1 VANTLNI
8 TNIPAPRVPFIDE
21 RTGLMA
27 REWYRFFLNLFILTG
42 SGNNPITLEELQ
54 LGPPNQ
60 PDFTELLIQI
70 NKDIAPQ
77 YEDQS
82 GDFLK
87 TLDTAQLMSMMSQFA
102 NAEAAIQGAYLQPVV
117 QTGTIANY
125 NLDGSPTAGGV
136 AYGTGPALAVSAAGT
151 LGQVLTSGGAGTPTW
166 SAAATGTVTSVSVVS
181 ANGLAGTVAT
191 ATTTPAITLSTT
203 ITGLLKGNGTAISA
217 AASGTDYA
225 PATSGTSILYGNGA
239 GGFSNVT
246 IGTGVAF
253 AGGTLSATGSGGTVT
268 SVTGT
273 APVVSSGGATPAIS
287 MAAATTSVNGYLTST
302 DWTTFNNKV
311 TSVSGTAGRITSTGG
326 ATPVI
331 DLASGIA
338 TAGTTGSASLIPV
351 VTIDTYGRVTTITT
365 AANPQGTV
373 TSVTGTAPVVSSGGA
388 TPAIS
393 MAAATTSVSGYL
405 TSTDWTTFNNKQ
417 PAGSYLVSG
426 GALGTPSSGTVTNLT
441 GTASININGTV
452 GATTAN
458 TGAFT
463 SLSST
468 IGANFATSSGNV
480 GVGTASP
487 VAKLGL
493 VGGTSNA
500 SSLATAYSLAA
511 FNITPKSTS
520 GYSLQFGSGPSDFPY
535 IQMSAGGAASGDIA
549 IQPYGG
555 NVGIGT
561 TGPTGKLDVV
571 GGRTFLAAASETFA
585 CGVKYVSTGGAF
597 YFGAASSSATPDAVF
612 SNSGGAE
619 RMRISNTG
627 IVTMPAYGAGAATFS
642 AAGVISSVSDETWK
656 VKDGAPVDTDAM
668 LNKLAPGYW
677 YYNDEKKETFGADRQ
692 LGFYAQNVNAAIGP
706 EAAPEPETVTT
717 KNEDGTET
725 SFTKPWGYYD
735 RSVLAVTVMSLQK
748 ALATIESLTARIT
761 ALETKG

>member
-1 VANTLNI
+1 MLNI

-27 REWYRFFLNLFILTG
+27 REWYRFFLNLFVLTG

-82 GDFLK
+82 GDFLA
-87 TLDTAQLMSMMSQFA
+87 TLDTAQLMSMMARFES
-102 NAEAAIQGAYLQPVV
+102 AEAAIQGAYLQPVV

-125 NLDGSPTAGGV
+125 NLDSSPTAGGI

-151 LGQVLTSGGAGTPTW
+151 LGQVLTSAGAGTPTW
-166 SAAATGTVTSVSVVS
+166 AAAATGTVTTVSVVS

-203 ITGLLKGNGTAISA
+203 VTGLLKGNGTAISA
-217 AASGTDYA
+217 ATSGTDYA
-225 PATSGTSILYGNGA
+225 PATSGTSILYGNGS

-253 AGGTLSATGSGGTVT
+253 TAGTLSATGSGGTVT

-302 DWTTFNNKV
+302 DWTTFNNKGSGSV
-311 TSVSGTAGRITSTGG
+311 TSVAQSFTGGLISVAGSPITTSGTLALTVAGTSGGIPYFSSASTWATSAALTASALVVGGGAGAAPATITTGTGVTTALGVNTGTAG
-326 ATPVI
+326 AF
-331 DLASGIA
+331 
-338 TAGTTGSASLIPV
+338 V
-351 VTIDTYGRVTTITT
+351 V
-365 AANPQGTV
+365 N
-373 TSVTGTAPVVSSGGA
+373 
-388 TPAIS
+388 
-393 MAAATTSVSGYL
+393 
-405 TSTDWTTFNNKQ
+405 
-417 PAGSYLVSG
+417 G

-463 SLSST
+463 TITGTDLTITKAALTVNFTASSNAVT
-468 IGANFATSSGNV
+468 HLLTAQASNRLGSYSSYKV
-480 GVGTASP
+480 KDSAGTANNWSAG
-487 VAKLGL
+487 VNINATDDAFQIYNSQGA
-493 VGGTSNA
+493 GGTRF
-500 SSLATAYSLAA
+500 SLTPAGIAT
-511 FNITPKSTS
+511 
-520 GYSLQFGSGPSDFPY
+520 
-535 IQMSAGGAASGDIA
+535 M
-549 IQPYGG
+549 
-555 NVGIGT
+555 
-561 TGPTGKLDVV
+561 
-571 GGRTFLAAASETFA
+571 
-585 CGVKYVSTGGAF
+585 GV
-597 YFGAASSSATPDAVF
+597 
-612 SNSGGAE
+612 
-619 RMRISNTG
+619 
-627 IVTMPAYGAGAATFS
+627 YGAGAATFS

-668 LNKLAPGYW
+668 LNKLEPGYW
-677 YYNDEKKETFGADRQ
+677 YYNDDKKETFGTDRQ

-706 EAAPEPETVTT
+706 EAAPEPE
-717 KNEDGTET
+717 EG
-725 SFTKPWGYYD
+725 KPWGYYD

-748 ALATIESLTARIT
+748 ALVTIDLLTARIT
-761 ALETKG
+761 ALEAKSI